1 MNKYRHKETGVEIL
15 IESEIAGDWEFVEE
29 VVEEV
34 KSPTKKTKAEESDKE

>member
-34 KSPTKKTKAEESDKE
+34 KTSTKKTKSEESDKE